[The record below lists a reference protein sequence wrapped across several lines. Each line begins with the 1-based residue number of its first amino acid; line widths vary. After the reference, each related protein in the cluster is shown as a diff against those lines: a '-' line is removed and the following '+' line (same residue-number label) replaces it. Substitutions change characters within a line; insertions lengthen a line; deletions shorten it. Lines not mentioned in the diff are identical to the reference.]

1 MPRERHETLVTV
13 ATFATGLDASVARG
27 ALEAE
32 GIRAYVPA
40 DATATVRHTARL
52 TPITEVRVRTSD
64 RRRAMEVLE
73 RAASR

>member
-1 MPRERHETLVTV
+1 MSRDRHGPLVTI

-32 GIRAYVPA
+32 GIRAYVPGDSPGGA
-40 DATATVRHTARL
+40 GRGRGAA
-52 TPITEVRVRTSD
+52 PITEVRVRTSD
-64 RRRAMEVLE
+64 PRRAIAELE

>member
-1 MPRERHETLVTV
+1 MPKDRHGPLVTV
-13 ATFATGLDASVARG
+13 ATFASGLDASVARG

-32 GIRAYVPA
+32 GIRAYVPGEP
-40 DATATVRHTARL
+40 ATSLSRSRVPA
-52 TPITEVRVRTSD
+52 PITEVRVRSSD

>member
-1 MPRERHETLVTV
+1 MPKDRHGPLVTV
-13 ATFATGLDASVARG
+13 ATFASGLDASVARG

-32 GIRAYVPA
+32 GIRAYVPGEA
-40 DATATVRHTARL
+40 ATLARGGV
-52 TPITEVRVRTSD
+52 PAPMTEVRVRSSD

>member
-1 MPRERHETLVTV
+1 MRRERPDALVTI

-32 GIRAYVPA
+32 GIRAYVPGESA
-40 DATATVRHTARL
+40 PAMTGALPV
-52 TPITEVRVRTSD
+52 TEVRVRTSD
-64 RRRAMEVLE
+64 RLRAMEVLE

>member
-1 MPRERHETLVTV
+1 MSRERHEMLVTV

-32 GIRAYVPA
+32 GIRAYVPVIA
-40 DATATVRHTARL
+40 AATSRHAARL
-52 TPITEVRVRTSD
+52 RPITEVRVRTSD

-73 RAASR
+73 RAGSR

>member
-1 MPRERHETLVTV
+1 MTRARQEALVTI

-32 GIRAYVPA
+32 GIRAYVPGRA
-40 DATATVRHTARL
+40 AAAASRAAMAT
-52 TPITEVRVRTSD
+52 TEVRVRTSD

>member
-1 MPRERHETLVTV
+1 MPKDRHGPLVTV
-13 ATFATGLDASVARG
+13 ATFASGLDASVARG

-32 GIRAYVPA
+32 GIRAYVPGEA
-40 DATATVRHTARL
+40 AAVSRRRVPA
-52 TPITEVRVRTSD
+52 PITEVRVRSSD

>member
-1 MPRERHETLVTV
+1 MPRERPPTLVTV

-32 GIRAYVPA
+32 GIRAYIPA
-40 DATATVRHTARL
+40 DAAPTARDTVRLR
-52 TPITEVRVRTSD
+52 PITEVRVRTSD

-73 RAASR
+73 RAGSR

>member
-1 MPRERHETLVTV
+1 MPRARHELLVTV

-32 GIRAYVPA
+32 GIRAYDAA
-40 DATATVRHTARL
+40 DAGPVASMAGAMPVS
-52 TPITEVRVRTSD
+52 EVRVRNSD
-64 RRRAMEVLE
+64 RRRAIEVLE